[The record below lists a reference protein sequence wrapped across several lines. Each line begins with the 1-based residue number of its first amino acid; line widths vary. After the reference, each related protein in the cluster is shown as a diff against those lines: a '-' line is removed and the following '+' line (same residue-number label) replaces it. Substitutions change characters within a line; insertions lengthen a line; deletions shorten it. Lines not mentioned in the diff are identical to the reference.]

1 MAAFAQFASDLDAST
16 RQLLDRGVRLVEL
29 LKQGQYS
36 PLTVPE
42 QVVSIYAG
50 VNGYL
55 DKLDVKD
62 VVRFESEIHS
72 EIRAS
77 HGDLLDAIDNE
88 KELSSENEEK
98 LKGFLNTFVKK
109 FQSN

>member
-16 RQLLDRGVRLVEL
+16 RKLLDRGARLTEL

-55 DKLDVKD
+55 DEIAISEVGKFEREALDEIKSEHHD
-62 VVRFESEIHS
+62 V
-72 EIRAS
+72 
-77 HGDLLDAIDNE
+77 LDSINNE
-88 KELSSENEEK
+88 KELSEKNAAK
-98 LKGFLNTFVKK
+98 LKAFFDSFLNKFKK
-109 FQSN
+109 

>member
-1 MAAFAQFASDLDAST
+1 MASFAQFASDLDAST
-16 RQLLDRGVRLVEL
+16 RKLLDRGARLTEL

-55 DKLDVKD
+55 DKISISEVGKFEREALDEIKSEHHD
-62 VVRFESEIHS
+62 V
-72 EIRAS
+72 
-77 HGDLLDAIDNE
+77 LDSINNE
-88 KELSSENEEK
+88 KELSEKNAGK
-98 LKGFLNTFVKK
+98 LKVFFDSFLNKFKK
-109 FQSN
+109 

>member
-16 RQLLDRGVRLVEL
+16 RKLLDRGSRLTEL

-42 QVVSIYAG
+42 QVVSIYSG

-55 DKLDVKD
+55 DTIEVSN
-62 VVRFESEIHS
+62 VGRFESESLS
-72 EIRAS
+72 EIKNK
-77 HGDLLDAIDNE
+77 HPELLESI
-88 KELSSENEEK
+88 
-98 LKGFLNTFVKK
+98 
-109 FQSN
+109 

>member
-42 QVVSIYAG
+42 QVISIYAG
-50 VNGYL
+50 VRGYL
-55 DKLDVKD
+55 DKIDVKD
-62 VVRFESEIHS
+62 IVSFETKLHEEIKTQHPNILES
-72 EIRAS
+72 IAK
-77 HGDLLDAIDNE
+77 E
-88 KELSSENEEK
+88 KEISTSNEEK
-98 LKGFLNTFVKK
+98 LKSFLDSFLQK